1 MYVRF
6 PALNFKHGKVKGKIR
21 KTLIK
26 NDKNGFSENTYQCL
40 QKIVIGTQLFSTY
53 TDSKL
58 EREGKVKYVRT
69 NYLIIASLLARNSLA
84 SKKWSSQI

>member
-26 NDKNGFSENTYQCL
+26 NDKDGFSENTFQCL
-40 QKIVIGTQLFSTY
+40 QKIDRVIGTQLFNKVT
-53 TDSKL
+53 
-58 EREGKVKYVRT
+58 EGKICK
-69 NYLIIASLLARNSLA
+69 S
-84 SKKWSSQI
+84 